1 MRPRQPTGLGGCPPH
16 LSHLTDGPR
25 RGWGLPSPS
34 VTCPFVATP
43 DKQNRSSR
51 TDPPLGALVAR
62 NRVCL
67 GSFLALGRHRCGAG
81 PEIRAGVATPPHL
94 SHSTR
99 GAQLQQGCQNRSK
112 KLGLAVPDQR
122 NRTKFRTNPDS
133 PFDLFIL
140 GLIFR
145 LGPAPLRCRPSCPV
159 CNRRLKRACGRKHQ
173 GKPTVRTDSTAHR
186 TRAHSTMPLVGS
198 WIQLAGGD
206 PRPMHSEPRTDPDL
220 LLARNPFWARLWHW
234 AGTVGCRTTRFSMPR
249 VTHRLLQCSGTVTC
263 LRFRCHA
270 CSQAAYV
277 CTCCYGMWAHRSREP
292 PKCG

>member
-81 PEIRAGVATPPHL
+81 PEIRAGVATPHL

-112 KLGLAVPDQR
+112 KLGPAVPDQR

-159 CNRRLKRACGRKHQ
+159 CNRRLKH
-173 GKPTVRTDSTAHR
+173 
-186 TRAHSTMPLVGS
+186 TRRCPWWEVGS
-198 WIQLAGGD
+198 NLLEAIPDQCIRSLGRIRIFFWQGIRFGLVCGIGPALLGAGPLA
-206 PRPMHSEPRTDPDL
+206 
-220 LLARNPFWARLWHW
+220 
-234 AGTVGCRTTRFSMPR
+234 
-249 VTHRLLQCSGTVTC
+249 
-263 LRFRCHA
+263 FRCPGSLTDC
-270 CSQAAYV
+270 CSAVA
-277 CTCCYGMWAHRSREP
+277 R
-292 PKCG
+292 